1 MHREQA
7 WHQEEH
13 HDWEGRNRPQNLS
26 LEFPTRAR
34 SHQTTTFFKKK
45 KIYYYY
51 FFNDLAAKNMR

>member
-34 SHQTTTFFKKK
+34 SHQTTTFLKKK
-45 KIYYYY
+45 KNLLLL
-51 FFNDLAAKNMR
+51 FF

>member
-13 HDWEGRNRPQNLS
+13 QDWEGRDRPQNLS

-34 SHQTTTFFKKK
+34 SHQTTTWQ
-45 KIYYYY
+45 
-51 FFNDLAAKNMR
+51 RRT